1 MLRAEADGIG
11 EVAGI
16 GAAAHG
22 EGGGILAGHLVVG
35 VDAGADGGAVGLD
48 VERLGSIHILQLCA
62 LAQRSGDLCGQLFTV
77 GAGGEAAVDGLH
89 QLAVLHIDAA
99 ADDGQRAEGAVG
111 AVDAKAGAC
120 GGAVQFAQCFQIS
133 ALGIVAQAVIQQIIH
148 HQTDGV
154 HRALRHS
161 GVAGLAP
168 AAHPHAV
175 PFRFQRDVGG
185 VLQLADI
192 GLDQCAGAIRH
203 RVVGNTALKLCNDT
217 VAHRADDLAAEVALF
232 AVAHRELGI
241 RGKAEHRSGVVFQ
254 IVLHIVHVG
263 LLVVAHNGTDGVA
276 QLVALLLEELQRVQ
290 SNDHR
295 ALIVR
300 DAAAQQPAV
309 LNAHLKGVCRPA
321 VAHGHN
327 VHMAD
332 GGQIFFRVRTG
343 QLGIADVVFA
353 VAGGKAHACCQ
364 FQRLVQRGPRAC
376 AEGCALLRGALYAVD
391 GDQRCNV
398 LQQLL
403 LVFRNVCVNFL
414 IQCLIHVL

>member
-1 MLRAEADGIG
+1 M
-11 EVAGI
+11 
-16 GAAAHG
+16 
-22 EGGGILAGHLVVG
+22 
-35 VDAGADGGAVGLD
+35 
-48 VERLGSIHILQLCA
+48 
-62 LAQRSGDLCGQLFTV
+62 
-77 GAGGEAAVDGLH
+77 
-89 QLAVLHIDAA
+89 
-99 ADDGQRAEGAVG
+99 
-111 AVDAKAGAC
+111 
-120 GGAVQFAQCFQIS
+120 QCLQIS
-133 ALGIVAQAVIQQIIH
+133 ALGIVAQAVVQQILH
-148 HQTDGV
+148 HQTNGV
-154 HRALRHS
+154 HRALRHG

-192 GLDQCAGAIRH
+192 GLDQCAGAVRH
-203 RVVGNTALKLCNDT
+203 RVVGNTALKLCNDA
-217 VAHRADDLAAEVALF
+217 VAHRADDLAAEVAFF
-232 AVAHRELGI
+232 AVAHRELRI
-241 RGKAEHRSGVVFQ
+241 RGKAEHRGGVVLQ

-290 SNDHR
+290 GNDHR

-300 DAAAQQPAV
+300 DAAAQQPAI

-332 GGQIFFRVRTG
+332 GGQIFFRVCTG

-364 FQRLVQRGPRAC
+364 LQRLVQRGTGAC
-376 AEGCALLRGALYAVD
+376 AVGCALFRGTLHAVD
-391 GDQRCNV
+391 GHQRGNV
-398 LQQLL
+398 FQDLLFVRRNECVDL
-403 LVFRNVCVNFL
+403 LVQSL
-414 IQCLIHVL
+414 MHL